1 MYQSIYYNR
10 QPGDDQWHYYLRDDK
25 KGINCFQYWPTVYK
39 IDDEGEF
46 ETLFGGRCSPINGK
60 YDRKDP
66 SILEKDIDRELVLL
80 RDLYYKTDDMPSYHN
95 IVYLDIEIEILGAL
109 TPYTIKEANAEITAI
124 ALIDVSTKEKI
135 CFILDKQQN
144 IPTTTSDGKQVVSC
158 QSEDELIRKFLN
170 KWEQMDQI
178 GRAHV

>member
-10 QPGDDQWHYYLRDDK
+10 QPGDDQYHYYLRDDK

-66 SILEKDIDRELVLL
+66 SILEKDIDREF
-80 RDLYYKTDDMPSYHN
+80 LYQAVSYHSK
-95 IVYLDIEIEILGAL
+95 V
-109 TPYTIKEANAEITAI
+109 I
-124 ALIDVSTKEKI
+124 ALGQFPSKI
-135 CFILDKQQN
+135 LSKLGKKHFALPHPSGLNRLLNDKRYELAQLDK
-144 IPTTTSDGKQVVSC
+144 C
-158 QSEDELIRKFLN
+158 SEYLK
-170 KWEQMDQI
+170 
-178 GRAHV
+178 G